1 MITALIGRT
10 FLEKYNQEMRSSHS
24 SKSFFEEVFFE
35 LFFNHP
41 KYLMSG
47 GNSSFENPKIS
58 WDKMIKGL
66 IPFET
71 CEQKKLR
78 LEKFIEKVSDNYN
91 KPDASFALGY
101 AASTE
106 REFATTSGLVS
117 DLKIETTEEEV
128 YYSWIGGGLGIGVAG
143 GYNLL
148 IDDAIIL
155 WQVFLGWK
163 EYRKLLNDP
172 TLSVIRGNQINT
184 WNGQWLTYS
193 LGKDFDRAFDYT
205 VLRKKE
211 ILKIEKD
218 KAEVNTVNWSNLF
231 FSLSNLYAEQTINTY
246 VYSFGQ
252 TNKTIGFIPMYLK
265 SGKRLIDV
273 FKQLFPYSEDSF
285 ETSQFQSL
293 FGIHI
298 KRACE
303 LGNIGLH
310 ALQPESLKK
319 YINTDK
325 NLSFKK
331 EEDYINYRTYKTW
344 LIAMISK
351 NKQEI
356 TDYTA
361 QIAQLLLEYRKDA
374 KGNERTNLI
383 NKRLFEESSKKSFIG
398 ALTDMLSGVTD
409 KQAKELKE
417 LRDYVHLLSNEDF
430 SYFRTLL
437 KFDYAFVEKE
447 N

>member
-1 MITALIGRT
+1 MITAVIGRT
-10 FLEKYNQEMRSSHS
+10 FLEKYNKEMKSSHS
-24 SKSFFEEVFFE
+24 AKSFFEEVFFE

-41 KYLMSG
+41 KYLQWVT
-47 GNSSFENPKIS
+47 NSPFVQMKKGQKVELLNSVERKEKLEN
-58 WDKMIKGL
+58 L
-66 IPFET
+66 F
-71 CEQKKLR
+71 
-78 LEKFIEKVSDNYN
+78 EKVENN
-91 KPDASFALGY
+91 TADASFAIGFP
-101 AASTE
+101 ASE
-106 REFATTSGLVS
+106 DKEFATTSGLVS

-128 YYSWIGGGLGIGVAG
+128 YYSWIGGGLGIGIAG
-143 GYNLL
+143 GYSLL
-148 IDDAIIL
+148 IDDATIL
-155 WQVFLGWK
+155 WQVFLGWQ

-172 TLSVIRGNQINT
+172 TLETMRGNQINT

-193 LGKDFDRAFDYT
+193 LGKEFDKEFDYN
-205 VLRKKE
+205 VLGKKG
-211 ILKIEKD
+211 ILKIDKD
-218 KAEVNTVNWSNLF
+218 KIEVNTVNWSNLF
-231 FSLSNLYAEQTINTY
+231 FSLSNLYGEETINTY
-246 VYSFGQ
+246 VYSLGQ

-273 FKQLFPYSEDSF
+273 FKQLFPYSTDSF
-285 ETSQFQSL
+285 ETSQFQAL

-310 ALQPESLKK
+310 ALQPDSLRK
-319 YINTDK
+319 YMNTDK
-325 NLSFKK
+325 SLSFKK

-361 QIAQLLLEYRKDA
+361 QIAQLLLEYRKGA
-374 KGNERTNLI
+374 KGNDRVNLI

-398 ALTDMLSGVTD
+398 ALTDMLSGVTEE
-409 KQAKELKE
+409 QARELKE
-417 LRDYVHLLSNEDF
+417 LRDYIHLLSNEDF